1 MPKSAPPALCLH
13 RAKNLFYVR
22 ICGRAYY
29 LGADP
34 AQARRAYFELLAET
48 HGGTTP
54 PPTRASDVTVL
65 EVFSHFVGWA
75 EGYYATNP
83 ATWQAMKTG
92 FAPFLEMY
100 GEMPAA
106 SFGPKALK
114 AYRAGLVDGTLR
126 GDGARALA
134 RKTVN
139 QRIREIVRVFKF
151 AASEEMLPPS
161 VAQALAMVEPL
172 RMGRSAAREPRPVKP
187 VAWGDVEATLPF
199 LPRPVRGLVLL
210 AWHTGARIG
219 ELTPMRPRDIDRSS
233 AVWEYR
239 PPSHKNAWR
248 GQDRVILIGPQ
259 GQEVLRAALMRARG
273 GDPVFSP
280 RDVYAERSERATVHR
295 RPDQK
300 PNPRKTE
307 RTINAEYAPNDI
319 TRAIAR
325 AVEQANAERERSG
338 LPTIPRWTIH
348 QVRHSFATRCRA
360 AFGSIE
366 LARAALGHAHT
377 DATAIYAEQDMGQAR
392 TVAAKIG

>member
-54 PPTRASDVTVL
+54 PPTRASDVAVL

-75 EGYYATNP
+75 EGYYASNP

-114 AYRAGLVDGTLR
+114 AYRAGLIAGTFR
-126 GDGARALA
+126 GEGARPLA

-151 AASEEMLPPS
+151 AASEEMIQPS

-280 RDVYAERSERATVHR
+280 RDVYVERSERATVHR
-295 RPDQK
+295 RADQK

-377 DATAIYAEQDMGQAR
+377 DATAIYAEADKALAA